1 MPSENHA
8 QALQVL
14 SYVDL
19 TSLNNDDDKT
29 AIESLCSKVSIG
41 HQSVAAICVF
51 PEWVATA
58 KTYFEEQSLNIPIAT
73 VTNFPDGSTNI
84 ERAVSETERAI
95 AAGAHEIDVVL
106 PYRALL
112 NGDESTPAE
121 LVRECKDVCGDE
133 VALKVIVES
142 GELKTQDAIVA
153 ASEIAIANGA
163 DFIKT
168 STGKVET
175 NATLSAAQTMLG
187 VIKASGTD
195 CGFKAAGGIRTVEEA
210 MQYINLAEEIFG
222 KDWVTPGHFR
232 IGASS
237 LLKDIQAIV
246 DNH

>member
-19 TSLNNDDDKT
+19 TSLNNDDDKAT
-29 AIESLCSKVSIG
+29 IESLCAKVTIG
-41 HQSVAAICVF
+41 SQSVAAICVF
-51 PEWVATA
+51 PEWV
-58 KTYFEEQSLNIPIAT
+58 AT

-84 ERAVSETERAI
+84 ERAAAETERAI

-121 LVRECKDVCGDE
+121 LVRECKDICGDE
-133 VALKVIVES
+133 VTLKVIIES

-187 VIKASGTD
+187 VIKASGSD

-210 MQYINLAEEIFG
+210 MQYINLAEEILG
-222 KDWVTPGHFR
+222 KDWVTPEHFR

-237 LLKDIQAIV
+237 LLKDVQSIL
-246 DNH
+246 DNR

>member
-187 VIKASGTD
+187 VIKASGAD

-237 LLKDIQAIV
+237 LLNDIQAIV

>member
-19 TSLNNDDDKT
+19 TSLNNDDDKAT
-29 AIESLCSKVSIG
+29 IESLCAKVTIG
-41 HQSVAAICVF
+41 SQSVAAICVF

-58 KTYFEEQSLNIPIAT
+58 QAYFEKHNLRIPLAT

-84 ERAVSETERAI
+84 ERAAAETERAI

-121 LVRECKDVCGDE
+121 LVRECKDICGDE
-133 VALKVIVES
+133 VTLKVIIES

-168 STGKVET
+168 STGKVQT

-187 VIKASGTD
+187 VIKASGSD

-210 MQYINLAEEIFG
+210 MQYINLAEEILG
-222 KDWVTPGHFR
+222 KDWVTPEHFR

-237 LLKDIQAIV
+237 LLKDVQSIL
-246 DNH
+246 DNR

>member
-29 AIESLCSKVSIG
+29 AIESLCSKVSLG

-133 VALKVIVES
+133 VILKVIIES

-168 STGKVET
+168 STGKVDT

-195 CGFKAAGGIRTVEEA
+195 CGFKAAGGIRTVGEA
-210 MQYINLAEEIFG
+210 MQYINLAEEIMG

-237 LLKDIQAIV
+237 LLKDIQAVV